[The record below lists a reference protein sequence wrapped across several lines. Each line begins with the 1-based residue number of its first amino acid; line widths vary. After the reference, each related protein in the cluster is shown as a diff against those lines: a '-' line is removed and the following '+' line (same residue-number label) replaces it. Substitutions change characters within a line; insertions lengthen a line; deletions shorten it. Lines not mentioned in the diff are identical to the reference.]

1 MSVWG
6 AIHRINQSGYSLM
19 KLPLLF
25 CLGWSFAAQAQ
36 GGAYSAPG
44 MPLHL
49 QHGVPVVPVRP
60 VRKTAA
66 APPLSSVLKA
76 APVLPRFWQLTDSAR
91 KKASAQLNQFASSQ
105 AKYPHNTL
113 HAGIDGIVYVRLTVG
128 SDGTVTQADI
138 IRRTLS
144 AEGGDVTY
152 SEKGKADL
160 DAEVLRVAR
169 ALRFQPSVTAADT
182 VTISQRFVM
191 Q

>member
-1 MSVWG
+1 
-6 AIHRINQSGYSLM
+6 M
-19 KLPLLF
+19 KLPLVF

-36 GGAYSAPG
+36 GGSYSAPG

-49 QHGVPVVPVRP
+49 QYGVPVVPARP
-60 VRKTAA
+60 VRRTAA
-66 APPLSSVLKA
+66 AKPLSSVPKA
-76 APVLPRFWQLTDSAR
+76 SPILPRFWQLTDSAR
-91 KKASAQLNQFASSQ
+91 KQASAQLNQFASSQ
-105 AKYPHNTL
+105 AKYPSNTL
-113 HAGIDGIVYVRLTVG
+113 RAGIDGIVYVRLTVASNG
-128 SDGTVTQADI
+128 AVTQADI

-160 DAEVLRVAR
+160 DTEVLRVAR
-169 ALRFQPSVTAADT
+169 ALRFQPSAAGADT